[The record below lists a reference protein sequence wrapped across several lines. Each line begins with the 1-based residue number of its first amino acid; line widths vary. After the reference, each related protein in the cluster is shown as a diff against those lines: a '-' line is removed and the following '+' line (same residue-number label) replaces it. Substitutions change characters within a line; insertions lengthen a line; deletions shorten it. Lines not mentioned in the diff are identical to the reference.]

1 MFTLDATYYFD
12 TCKITSLLTNKFTF
26 SLLSTSVLGNQVELL
41 FPDYPDNISSN
52 YWSNS
57 DGYTKCGLR
66 TYSIVES

>member
-12 TCKITSLLTNKFTF
+12 TCKITSLLTNNFTF
-26 SLLSTSVLGNQVELL
+26 SQLTTSVLGNKAELL
-41 FPDYPDNISSN
+41 FTDYPDYISSN
-52 YWSNS
+52 YWNNS